1 MDLKTFRES
10 HGYTQAQMADILQG
24 ACPGIDRSLVSKI
37 ERGLCLPTAEVSE
50 WLNEA
55 CAHGVDERNNEGGI
69 DYRSDKEK
77 ALKSAFWSEIYS
89 ILENAP
95 AGEKVSRAM
104 LRIKTGRGDRAC
116 RDAIHEMREE
126 SIFICSSSSESGY
139 WLCQSEEDLRTLL
152 NEYTSRLKSCRK
164 IVALLKARLADY
176 E

>member
-69 DYRSDKEK
+69 YYRSDKE
-77 ALKSAFWSEIYS
+77 
-89 ILENAP
+89 
-95 AGEKVSRAM
+95 
-104 LRIKTGRGDRAC
+104 
-116 RDAIHEMREE
+116 
-126 SIFICSSSSESGY
+126 
-139 WLCQSEEDLRTLL
+139 
-152 NEYTSRLKSCRK
+152 
-164 IVALLKARLADY
+164 
-176 E
+176 